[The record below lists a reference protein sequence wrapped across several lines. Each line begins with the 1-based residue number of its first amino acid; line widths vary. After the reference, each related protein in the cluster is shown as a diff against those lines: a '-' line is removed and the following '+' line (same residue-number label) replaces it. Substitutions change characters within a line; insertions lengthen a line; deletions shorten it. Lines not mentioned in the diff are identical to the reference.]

1 MSKNIILFGPPGAG
15 KGTQAKILEE
25 RFSIPQLSTGDMLR
39 AEIASGSEFGA
50 QIKEIID
57 AGILVSDDIMVEMIK
72 NRIAQSDCK
81 NGFILDG
88 FPRTVEQAKALDA
101 MLLENGIGLSAVIE
115 IQVDVDAL
123 IERVTGRFSCKEC
136 GTPYHDTNKPTK
148 IDGVCDVCGS
158 TEFVRRDDDNETSL
172 RTRLDAYEKKTAPVL
187 PYYQAQGMLSVVDG
201 MQDVDTVTA
210 QIAKI
215 LK

>member
-1 MSKNIILFGPPGAG
+1 MKKNIILFGPPGAG

-39 AEIASGSEFGA
+39 AEIASGSEFGK

-57 AGILVSDDIMVEMIK
+57 AGILVSDDIMVNMIK
-72 NRIAQSDCK
+72 NRIAQSDCR

-101 MLLENGIGLSAVIE
+101 MLLENGVGLSGVIE
-115 IQVDVDAL
+115 IQVDVNAL
-123 IERVTGRFSCKEC
+123 IERITGRFSCKEC
-136 GTPYHDTNKPTK
+136 GTPYHDTNKPTR
-148 IDGVCDVCGS
+148 IPGECDVCGS
-158 TEFVRRDDDNETSL
+158 HEFVRRDDDNEVSL

-187 PYYQAQGMLSVVDG
+187 PYYQAQGILSVVDG
-201 MQDVDTVTA
+201 MQDVEAVTA